1 MYPRNF
7 LDIVTLSCDND
18 LMSDPRHAGMYV
30 ESPSKTYRARNGQT
44 RIYRTHLL
52 RRSFREDGKVKK
64 ETLANLS
71 ALPDSAVAALKASLS
86 GSVLVDADDV
96 FEIERSL
103 PHGHVAAAHVM
114 ASRLGLKNLLGP
126 DCPNR
131 DLAYGLIIARAVA
144 PASKLAT
151 TRWWAD
157 TTLGADLGICD
168 AGTDDVYAV
177 MDWLLSRQDA
187 IEKKL
192 AARHLSRGGLA
203 LFDLSSAWLE
213 GHSCPLGAF
222 GHSRDGKKNREQIE
236 FGMVTSRAG
245 IPVAIRVFPGNTS
258 GSVAFGEII
267 PVVRDKFGLD
277 EVILVGDRGS
287 VTKARI
293 RELKKLPG
301 AGWITALRA
310 PSIAALASDDGP
322 LQMSLFDQ
330 QDFAEISDSRYP
342 GERLICCRNPA
353 LAAQRAAKRQ
363 SLLSATEEELGKIRE
378 SVQAGRVKDA
388 DKIGVKVGKAINKRK
403 VGKHF
408 ITDIADS
415 RFEFRRDQEKIDAE
429 AALDGIY
436 VIRASAAEEKLGTAE
451 TVEAYKELGNL
462 ERDFWSMKAE
472 DIDLRPIYHYLEN
485 RVRAHVLL
493 CMLATYLTWHLR
505 EALAPLTFTDNEK
518 PAREDPVIPARRSA
532 AAAAKDTAKI
542 TPGKLPVRGYQ
553 ELFAHLATLTR
564 NTVSFAGKG
573 LEKLSVPTPE
583 QRRVF
588 ELLGKPIP
596 LHLDAAQPA

>member
-1 MYPRNF
+1 
-7 LDIVTLSCDND
+7 
-18 LMSDPRHAGMYV
+18 MYV
-30 ESPSKTYRARNGQT
+30 ESPSKTYQARNGQT
-44 RIYRTHLL
+44 RTYRTHLL
-52 RRSFREDGKVKK
+52 RRSYRDGGKVKK

-71 ALPDSAVAALKASLS
+71 ALPDTAITALKASLS
-86 GSVLVDADDV
+86 GSVLVDAGDM

-114 ASRLGLKNLLGP
+114 ASRLGLKKLLGP
-126 DCPNR
+126 DCLER
-131 DLAYGLIIARAVA
+131 DLVYGLIIARAVA

-157 TTLGADLGICD
+157 TTLGADLGIAD
-168 AGTDDVYAV
+168 AGTDEVYAA
-177 MDWLLSRQDA
+177 MDWLFSRQDA

-192 AARHLSRGGLA
+192 AARHLQRGGLA

-213 GHSCPLGAF
+213 GRSCPLGAF

-236 FGMVTSRAG
+236 FGMITSRAG
-245 IPVAIRVFPGNTS
+245 IPVVVRVFAGNTS
-258 GSVAFGEII
+258 DSVAFGEII
-267 PVVRDKFGLD
+267 PVVRDTFGLD
-277 EVILVGDRGS
+277 EVIMVGDRGS
-287 VTKARI
+287 VTKVRI
-293 RELKKLPG
+293 SQLKALPG

-310 PSIAALASDDGP
+310 PSIAALARDDGP
-322 LQMSLFDQ
+322 LQMSLFDTCN
-330 QDFAEISDSRYP
+330 FAEITDPRYP

-353 LAAQRAAKRQ
+353 LAAQRAAKRE
-363 SLLSATEEELGKIRE
+363 SLLAATEEELSKIRASVLAGRLNDAGKIGIK
-378 SVQAGRVKDA
+378 AG
-388 DKIGVKVGKAINKRK
+388 KVINKRK

-408 ITDIADS
+408 ITDIGDG
-415 RFEFRRDQEKIDAE
+415 RFGWRRDEEKITAE

-436 VIRASAAEEKLGTAE
+436 VIRTSATADQLGSGE
-451 TVEAYKELGNL
+451 TVEAYKDLGNL

-485 RVRAHVLL
+485 RVRAHVLI

-505 EALAPLTFTDNEK
+505 HALAPLTFTDNTK
-518 PAREDPVIPARRSA
+518 PAREDPVVPARRSA

-542 TPGKLPVRGYQ
+542 TPDKLPVRGYH
-553 ELFAHLATLTR
+553 ELVAHLATLTR
-564 NTVSFAGKG
+564 NTVSFAGKR
-573 LEKLSVPTPE
+573 LEKLATPTPE

-596 LHLDAAQPA
+596 LSLDEP

>member
-1 MYPRNF
+1 M
-7 LDIVTLSCDND
+7 TS
-18 LMSDPRHAGMYV
+18 PRHAGMYV
-30 ESPSKTYRARNGQT
+30 ESPSKTYRAKDGST
-44 RIYRTHLL
+44 RTYRTHLL
-52 RRSFREDGKVKK
+52 RRSFREAGTMKK
-64 ETLANLS
+64 ETLANLW
-71 ALPDSAVAALKASLS
+71 ALPDSA
-86 GSVLVDADDV
+86 
-96 FEIERSL
+96 
-103 PHGHVAAAHVM
+103 
-114 ASRLGLKNLLGP
+114 
-126 DCPNR
+126 
-131 DLAYGLIIARAVA
+131 IA
-144 PASKLAT
+144 PSSKLAT

-168 AGTDDVYAV
+168 AATDEVYAA

-187 IEKKL
+187 VEKKL

-245 IPVAIRVFPGNTS
+245 IPVAVRVFAGNTS
-258 GSVAFGEII
+258 DSVAFGEII

-277 EVILVGDRGS
+277 EVIMVGDRGS
-287 VTKARI
+287 VTKVRI
-293 RELKKLPG
+293 GQLKALPG

-310 PSIAALASDDGP
+310 PAIAALARDDGP

-330 QDFAEISDSRYP
+330 QDFAEIADARYP

-353 LAAQRAAKRQ
+353 LAAQRAAHRH
-363 SLLSATEEELGKIRE
+363 SLLEATADEREKI
-378 SVQAGRVKDA
+378 SVQVAAGRLKDP
-388 DKIGVKVGKAINKRK
+388 DKIGVKVGKVINKRK

-408 ITDIADS
+408 ITDIADG
-415 RFEFRRDQEKIDAE
+415 RFEFRRDEGKIAAE
-429 AALDGIY
+429 AELDGIY
-436 VIRASAAEEKLGTAE
+436 VIRTSAAAEKLGAAE
-451 TVEAYKELGNL
+451 TVEAYKDLGNL

-505 EALAPLTFTDNEK
+505 QALAPLTFTDDQK

-532 AAAAKDTAKI
+532 AATAKDIAKI
-542 TPGKLPVRGYQ
+542 TPDKLPVRGYH
-553 ELFAHLATLTR
+553 ELVAHLAPLTR
-564 NTVSFAGKG
+564 NTVSFAGQR
-573 LEKLSVPTPE
+573 LEKLSAPTPE

-596 LHLDAAQPA
+596 LRLDGT

>member
-1 MYPRNF
+1 M
-7 LDIVTLSCDND
+7 LDIHALTCDD
-18 LMSDPRHAGMYV
+18 WQMASPRHAGMHV
-30 ESPSKTYRARNGQT
+30 ESPSRTYQAKDGTT
-44 RIYRTHLL
+44 RTYQTHLL
-52 RRSFREDGKVKK
+52 RRSFRDGGKVKK

-71 ALPDSAVAALKASLS
+71 ALPDSAIAALKASLS
-86 GSVLVDADDV
+86 GSVLVDADDM

-114 ASRLGLKNLLGP
+114 ASRLGLKNVLGP
-126 DCPNR
+126 DCPER
-131 DLAYGLIIARAVA
+131 DVAYGLIIARAVA
-144 PASKLAT
+144 PASKLGT

-157 TTLGADLGICD
+157 TTLGADLGIAD
-168 AGTDDVYAV
+168 ASTDEVYAA
-177 MDWLLSRQDA
+177 MDWLFSRQDA

-222 GHSRDGKKNREQIE
+222 GHSRDGKKSREQIE

-245 IPVAIRVFPGNTS
+245 VPVAVRVFAGNTS
-258 GSVAFGEII
+258 DSVAFGEII
-267 PVVRDKFGLD
+267 PVVRDTFGLD
-277 EVILVGDRGS
+277 EVILAGDRGS
-287 VTKARI
+287 VTKVRI
-293 RELKKLPG
+293 GQLKKLPG

-310 PSIAALASDDGP
+310 PSIAALARDDGP
-322 LQMSLFDQ
+322 LQMSLFDDQ
-330 QDFAEISDSRYP
+330 NFAEITDARYP

-353 LAAQRAAKRQ
+353 LAAQRAAKRE
-363 SLLSATEEELGKIRE
+363 SLLATTEEELGKIRA

-388 DKIGVKVGKAINKRK
+388 GKIGIKVGKVINKRK

-408 ITDIADS
+408 ITDIGDAQ
-415 RFEFRRDQEKIDAE
+415 FEFRRDQEKIDAE

-436 VIRASAAEEKLGTAE
+436 VIRTSAAADKLGSGE
-451 TVEAYKELGNL
+451 TVEAYKDLGNL

-472 DIDLRPIYHYLEN
+472 DIDLRPICHYLEN
-485 RVRAHVLL
+485 RVRGHVFL

-505 EALAPLTFTDNEK
+505 QALAPLTFTDTRK
-518 PAREDPVIPARRSA
+518 PASADPVVPARRSA
-532 AAAAKDTAKI
+532 AAAAKDATKI
-542 TPGKLPVRGYQ
+542 APDKLPVRGYH
-553 ELFAHLATLTR
+553 ELVAHLATLTR
-564 NTVSFAGKG
+564 NTVSFAGKR
-573 LEKLSVPTPE
+573 LEKLTTPTPE

-596 LHLDAAQPA
+596 LSLDGT

>member
-7 LDIVTLSCDND
+7 LDIRDLSCDNNP
-18 LMSDPRHAGMYV
+18 MSDPRHAGMYV
-30 ESPSKTYRARNGQT
+30 ESPSKTYRSRNGQT
-44 RIYRTHLL
+44 RTYRTHLL
-52 RRSFREDGKVKK
+52 RRSYRDGGKVKK

-71 ALPDSAVAALKASLS
+71 ALPDTAIAALKASLS
-86 GSVLVDADDV
+86 GSVLVDTGDM

-114 ASRLGLKNLLGP
+114 ASRLGLKKLLGP
-126 DCPNR
+126 DCLER

-157 TTLGADLGICD
+157 TTLGADLGI
-168 AGTDDVYAV
+168 ANASTDEVYAAL
-177 MDWLLSRQDA
+177 DWLLSRQDA

-192 AARHLSRGGLA
+192 AGRHLEAGGLA

-213 GHSCPLGAF
+213 GRSCPLGAF

-245 IPVAIRVFPGNTS
+245 IPVAVRVFPGNTS
-258 GSVAFGEII
+258 DSVAFGEII
-267 PVVRDKFGLD
+267 PVVRHKFGLD

-287 VTKARI
+287 VTKVRI
-293 RELKKLPG
+293 GQLQALPG

-310 PSIAALASDDGP
+310 PAIAALARDDGP
-322 LQMSLFDQ
+322 LQMSLFDDQ
-330 QDFAEISDSRYP
+330 NFAEITDPRYP

-353 LAAQRAAKRQ
+353 LAAQRAAKRE
-363 SLLSATEEELGKIRE
+363 SLLAATEEELGKIRA
-378 SVQAGRVKDA
+378 SVQAGRLKA
-388 DKIGVKVGKAINKRK
+388 AGKIGIKVGKVINKRK

-408 ITDIADS
+408 ITDIGDG
-415 RFEFRRDQEKIDAE
+415 RFSWRRDEEKIAAE

-436 VIRASAAEEKLGTAE
+436 VIRTSATTGKLATAE
-451 TVEAYKELGNL
+451 TVEAYKDLGNL

-485 RVRAHVLL
+485 RVRAHILL

-505 EALAPLTFTDNEK
+505 QALAPLTFTDNTK
-518 PAREDPVIPARRSA
+518 PAREDPVVPARRST
-532 AAAAKDTAKI
+532 AAAAKDAGKV
-542 TPGKLPVRGYQ
+542 TPDKLPVRGYH
-553 ELFAHLATLTR
+553 ELVTHLATLTR
-564 NTVSFAGKG
+564 NTVSFAGKR
-573 LEKLSVPTPE
+573 LEKLATPTPE

-596 LHLDAAQPA
+596 LRLDGT

>member
-1 MYPRNF
+1 M
-7 LDIVTLSCDND
+7 
-18 LMSDPRHAGMYV
+18 MSPRHAGMYV
-30 ESPSKTYRARNGQT
+30 ESPSKTYRAKDGST
-44 RIYRTHLL
+44 RTYRTHLL
-52 RRSFREDGKVKK
+52 RRSFREAGKMKK

-71 ALPDSAVAALKASLS
+71 ALPDSAIAALKASLS
-86 GSVLVDADDV
+86 GSVLVDAGDM

-126 DCPNR
+126 ECAER

-144 PASKLAT
+144 SASKLAT
-151 TRWWAD
+151 TRWWTD

-168 AGTDDVYAV
+168 ATTDEVYAA
-177 MDWLLSRQDA
+177 MDWLVSRQDA

-192 AARHLSRGGLA
+192 AARHLERGGLA

-245 IPVAIRVFPGNTS
+245 IPVAVRVFAGNTS
-258 GSVAFGEII
+258 DSVAFGEII

-277 EVILVGDRGS
+277 EVIMVGDRGS
-287 VTKARI
+287 VTKVRI
-293 RELKKLPG
+293 GQLKALPG

-310 PSIAALASDDGP
+310 PAIAALARDDGP

-330 QDFAEISDSRYP
+330 QDFAEIADARYP

-353 LAAQRAAKRQ
+353 LAAQRAAKRH
-363 SLLSATEEELGKIRE
+363 SLLEATEEELEKI
-378 SVQAGRVKDA
+378 SAQ
-388 DKIGVKVGKAINKRK
+388 VGKVINKRK

-408 ITDIADS
+408 ITDIADG
-415 RFEFRRDQEKIDAE
+415 RFEFRRDEGKIAVEAE
-429 AALDGIY
+429 LDGIY
-436 VIRASAAEEKLGTAE
+436 VIRTSAAAEKLGAAD
-451 TVEAYKELGNL
+451 TVEAYKDLGNL

-505 EALAPLTFTDNEK
+505 QALAPLTFTDNQK

-532 AAAAKDTAKI
+532 AATAKDTAKI
-542 TPGKLPVRGYQ
+542 TPDKLPVCGYH
-553 ELFAHLATLTR
+553 ELVAHLATLTR
-564 NTVSFAGKG
+564 NTVSFAGQR
-573 LEKLSVPTPE
+573 LEKLSAPTPE

-596 LHLDAAQPA
+596 LRLDGT

>member
-1 MYPRNF
+1 
-7 LDIVTLSCDND
+7 
-18 LMSDPRHAGMYV
+18 MYV

-71 ALPDSAVAALKASLS
+71 ALPESAIAALKASLS

-96 FEIERSL
+96 FDIERSL

-114 ASRLGLKNLLGP
+114 ASRLGLKDLIGP
-126 DCPNR
+126 DCPER
-131 DLAYGLIIARAVA
+131 DLAYGLIIARTVA

-168 AGTDDVYAV
+168 AGTDEVYAA

-222 GHSRDGKKNREQIE
+222 GHSRDGKKNREQVE
-236 FGMVTSRAG
+236 FGMVTSRSG
-245 IPVAIRVFPGNTS
+245 VPVAIRVFPGNTS
-258 GSVAFGEII
+258 DSVAFGEII
-267 PVVRDKFGLD
+267 PVVRDKLGLD

-293 RELKKLPG
+293 RELRALPG

-330 QDFAEISDSRYP
+330 QNFAEISDSRYP

-353 LAAQRAAKRQ
+353 LAAQRAAKRE
-363 SLLSATEEELGKIRE
+363 SLLAATEEELGKIAA

-388 DKIGVKVGKAINKRK
+388 DKIGIKVGKVINKRK
-403 VGKHF
+403 VAKHF
-408 ITDIADS
+408 ITDIAGS

-436 VIRASAAEEKLGTAE
+436 VIRTSAAEEKLGTAE

-485 RVRAHVLL
+485 RVRAHVFL

-505 EALAPLTFTDNEK
+505 QALAPLTFTDNQK
-518 PAREDPVIPARRSA
+518 PDREDPVIPARRSA

-542 TPGKLPVRGYQ
+542 TPDKLTVRGYQ
-553 ELFAHLATLTR
+553 DLFAHLATLTR
-564 NTVSFAGKG
+564 NTVSFAGKR

-583 QRRVF
+583 QRCVF
-588 ELLGKPIP
+588 ELLGRPIP
-596 LHLDAAQPA
+596 LRLDAA

>member
-1 MYPRNF
+1 MYPRNI
-7 LDIVTLSCDND
+7 LDIACLSCDNNRVK
-18 LMSDPRHAGMYV
+18 DPRHAGMYV
-30 ESPSKTYRARNGQT
+30 ESPSKTYRARDGQT
-44 RIYRTHLL
+44 RTYRTHLL
-52 RRSFREDGKVKK
+52 RRSYRDGGKVKK

-71 ALPDSAVAALKASLS
+71 ALPDTAIRALRASLS
-86 GSVLVDADDV
+86 GSVLVDAGDM

-103 PHGHVAAAHVM
+103 PHGHVAAAHVL
-114 ASRLGLKNLLGP
+114 ASRLGLKKLLGP
-126 DCPNR
+126 DCEQR

-157 TTLGADLGICD
+157 TTLGADLGI
-168 AGTDDVYAV
+168 AEASTDEVYAA
-177 MDWLLSRQDA
+177 MDWLFSRQDP

-192 AARHLSRGGLA
+192 AARHLARGGLA

-213 GHSCPLGAF
+213 GRSCPLGAF

-245 IPVAIRVFPGNTS
+245 IPVAIRAFPGNTS
-258 GSVAFGEII
+258 DSVAFGEII

-277 EVILVGDRGS
+277 EVVMVGDRGS
-287 VTKARI
+287 VTKVRI
-293 RELKKLPG
+293 SQLKALPG

-310 PSIAALASDDGP
+310 PSIAALARDDGP
-322 LQMSLFDQ
+322 LQMSLFDDQ
-330 QDFAEISDSRYP
+330 NFAEITDSRYP

-353 LAAQRAAKRQ
+353 LAAQRAAKRE
-363 SLLSATEEELGKIRE
+363 SLLAATEEELGTIRA
-378 SVQAGRVKDA
+378 SVLAGRLNDA
-388 DKIGVKVGKAINKRK
+388 GKIGIKAGKVINKRK

-408 ITDIADS
+408 ITDIGDG
-415 RFEFRRDQEKIDAE
+415 RFGWRRDEEKIAAE

-436 VIRASAAEEKLGTAE
+436 VIRTSATADQLGSGE
-451 TVEAYKELGNL
+451 TIEAYKDLGNL

-485 RVRAHVLL
+485 RVRAHVFL
-493 CMLATYLTWHLR
+493 CMLAAYLTWHLR
-505 EALAPLTFTDNEK
+505 QALAPLTFTDNAK
-518 PAREDPVIPARRSA
+518 PAREDPVVPARRSA
-532 AAAAKDTAKI
+532 SAAAKDTSKI
-542 TPGKLPVRGYQ
+542 TPDKLTVRGYH
-553 ELFAHLATLTR
+553 ELIAHLATLTR
-564 NTVSFAGKG
+564 NTVSFAGKR
-573 LEKLSVPTPE
+573 LEKLATPTPE

-596 LHLDAAQPA
+596 LSLDGP

>member
-1 MYPRNF
+1 
-7 LDIVTLSCDND
+7 
-18 LMSDPRHAGMYV
+18 MYV
-30 ESPSKTYRARNGQT
+30 ESPSRAYQAKDGST
-44 RIYRTHLL
+44 RTYRTHLL

-71 ALPDSAVAALKASLS
+71 ALPDSAIAALKASLS
-86 GSVLVDADDV
+86 GSVLADAGDM

-126 DCPNR
+126 DCPDR

-157 TTLGADLGICD
+157 TTLGADLGID
-168 AGTDDVYAV
+168 GASTDEVYAA

-192 AARHLSRGGLA
+192 AARHLEAGGLA

-222 GHSRDGKKNREQIE
+222 GHSRDGKKSREQIE

-245 IPVAIRVFPGNTS
+245 IPVAVRVFAGNTS
-258 GSVAFGEII
+258 DSVAFGEII
-267 PVVRDKFGLD
+267 PVVRDKFGLG

-287 VTKARI
+287 VTQVRI
-293 RELKKLPG
+293 RQLKALPG

-322 LQMSLFDQ
+322 LQMSLFDTCN
-330 QDFAEISDSRYP
+330 FAEITDARYP

-363 SLLSATEEELGKIRE
+363 SLLEATGKELEKIAAQ
-378 SVQAGRVKDA
+378 VAAGRLKHPE
-388 DKIGVKVGKAINKRK
+388 KIGVKVGKVINKRK

-408 ITDIADS
+408 ITDIADGQ
-415 RFEFRRDQEKIDAE
+415 FEFRCDEGKIAAE
-429 AALDGIY
+429 AELDGIY
-436 VIRASAAEEKLGTAE
+436 VIRTSAAEEKLGAAE
-451 TVEAYKELGNL
+451 TVEAYKDLGNL

-505 EALAPLTFTDNEK
+505 QALAPLTFTDNRK
-518 PAREDPVIPARRSA
+518 PGREDPVSPARRSA
-532 AAAAKDTAKI
+532 TATAKDTAKI
-542 TPGKLPVRGYQ
+542 TPDKLAIRGYH
-553 ELFAHLATLTR
+553 ELLAHLATLTR
-564 NTVSFAGKG
+564 NTVSFNGRR
-573 LEKLSVPTPE
+573 LEKLSTPTPE

-588 ELLGKPIP
+588 DLLGKPIP
-596 LHLDAAQPA
+596 LRLDAA

>member
-1 MYPRNF
+1 M
-7 LDIVTLSCDND
+7 DIIALSCDND
-18 LMSDPRHAGMYV
+18 YMSYPRHSGMYV
-30 ESPSKTYRARNGQT
+30 ESPSKTYRSRNGQT
-44 RIYRTHLL
+44 RTYRTHLL
-52 RRSFREDGKVKK
+52 RRSYREGGKVKK

-71 ALPDSAVAALKASLS
+71 ALPDAAVVALKAALS
-86 GSVLVDADDV
+86 GSVLVDAGDM

-114 ASRLGLKNLLGP
+114 ASRLGLKKLLGP
-126 DCPNR
+126 DCFER

-157 TTLGADLGICD
+157 TTLGPDLGI
-168 AGTDDVYAV
+168 AQASTDEVYAA
-177 MDWLLSRQDA
+177 MDWLVARQDA

-192 AARHLSRGGLA
+192 AARHLERGGLA

-213 GHSCPLGAF
+213 GRSCPLGAF

-236 FGMVTSRAG
+236 FGLLTDRAG
-245 IPVAIRVFPGNTS
+245 IPVAVRVFAGNTS
-258 GSVAFGEII
+258 DSVAFGEIV

-287 VTKARI
+287 VTKVRI
-293 RELKKLPG
+293 GQLRALPG

-310 PSIAALASDDGP
+310 PQVAALAREDGP
-322 LQMSLFDQ
+322 LQMSLFDEQ
-330 QDFAEISDSRYP
+330 NFAEIADARYP
-342 GERLICCRNPA
+342 GERLICCRNPV
-353 LAAQRAAKRQ
+353 LATQRAATRE
-363 SLLSATEEELGKIRE
+363 SLLAATGKELGAIRAQ
-378 SVQAGRVKDA
+378 VAAGRLKDA
-388 DKIGVKVGKAINKRK
+388 SKIGVKVGKVINKRK

-408 ITDIADS
+408 ITDIADG
-415 RFEFRRDQEKIDAE
+415 RLEFRRDQDKIDAE

-436 VIRASAAEEKLGTAE
+436 VIRTSAAAEKLATAE
-451 TVEAYKELGNL
+451 TVEAYKDLGNL

-505 EALAPLTFTDNEK
+505 KALTPLTFTDNDK
-518 PAREDPVIPARRSA
+518 PARDDPVAPARRSA

-542 TPGKLPVRGYQ
+542 TPDKLPVRGYH
-553 ELFAHLATLTR
+553 ELVAHLSTLTR
-564 NTVSFAGKG
+564 NTVSFAGKR
-573 LEKLSVPTPE
+573 LEKLTTPTRE

-596 LHLDAAQPA
+596 LSLDGT

>member
-1 MYPRNF
+1 M
-7 LDIVTLSCDND
+7 
-18 LMSDPRHAGMYV
+18 
-30 ESPSKTYRARNGQT
+30 
-44 RIYRTHLL
+44 L
-52 RRSFREDGKVKK
+52 RRSYRDGGKVRK

-71 ALPDSAVAALKASLS
+71 ALPDSAIAALKASLS
-86 GSVLVDADDV
+86 GSVLVDAGDM

-114 ASRLGLKNLLGP
+114 ASRLGLKKLLGP
-126 DCPNR
+126 DCPDR

-151 TRWWAD
+151 TRWRAD
-157 TTLGADLGICD
+157 TTLGADLGID
-168 AGTDDVYAV
+168 GASTDEVYAA

-192 AARHLSRGGLA
+192 AARHLEAGGLA

-245 IPVAIRVFPGNTS
+245 IPVAVRVFPGNTS
-258 GSVAFGEII
+258 DSVAFGEII
-267 PVVRDKFGLD
+267 PVVRDKLGLD

-287 VTKARI
+287 VTKVRTGQLQA
-293 RELKKLPG
+293 LPG

-310 PSIAALASDDGP
+310 PSIAALARDDGP
-322 LQMSLFDQ
+322 LQMSLFDDQ
-330 QDFAEISDSRYP
+330 NFAEITDPRYP

-353 LAAQRAAKRQ
+353 LAAQRAAKRE
-363 SLLSATEEELGKIRE
+363 SLLAATEEELGKIRA
-378 SVQAGRVKDA
+378 SVQAGRLKDA
-388 DKIGVKVGKAINKRK
+388 GKIGIKAGKVINKRK

-408 ITDIADS
+408 ITDIGDG
-415 RFEFRRDQEKIDAE
+415 RFGWRRDEDKIAAE

-436 VIRASAAEEKLGTAE
+436 VIRTSAAADKLGTGE
-451 TVEAYKELGNL
+451 TVEAYKDLGNL

-485 RVRAHVLL
+485 RVRSHVFL

-505 EALAPLTFTDNEK
+505 QALAPLTFTDNTK
-518 PAREDPVIPARRSA
+518 PTREDPVIPARRSA
-532 AAAAKDTAKI
+532 AATAKDTGKI
-542 TPGKLPVRGYQ
+542 TPDKLPVRGYH
-553 ELFAHLATLTR
+553 ELVAHLATLTR
-564 NTVSFAGKG
+564 NSVSFAGKR
-573 LEKLSVPTPE
+573 LEKLTTPTPE

-588 ELLGKPIP
+588 DLLGKPIP
-596 LHLDAAQPA
+596 LSLDGP

>member
-1 MYPRNF
+1 M
-7 LDIVTLSCDND
+7 
-18 LMSDPRHAGMYV
+18 
-30 ESPSKTYRARNGQT
+30 
-44 RIYRTHLL
+44 L
-52 RRSFREDGKVKK
+52 RRSYREGGKVKK

-71 ALPDSAVAALKASLS
+71 ALPDAAVVALKAALS
-86 GSVLVDADDV
+86 GSVLVDAGDMS
-96 FEIERSL
+96 EIERSL

-114 ASRLGLKNLLGP
+114 ASRLGLKKLLGP
-126 DCPNR
+126 DCFER

-157 TTLGADLGICD
+157 TTLGPDLGI
-168 AGTDDVYAV
+168 AQASTDEVYAA
-177 MDWLLSRQDA
+177 MDWLVARQDA

-192 AARHLSRGGLA
+192 AARHLERGGLA

-213 GHSCPLGAF
+213 GRSCPLGAF

-236 FGMVTSRAG
+236 FGLLTDRAG
-245 IPVAIRVFPGNTS
+245 IPVAVRVFAGNTS
-258 GSVAFGEII
+258 DSVAFGEIV

-287 VTKARI
+287 VTKVRI
-293 RELKKLPG
+293 GQLRALPG

-310 PSIAALASDDGP
+310 PQVAALAREDGP
-322 LQMSLFDQ
+322 LQMSLFDEQ
-330 QDFAEISDSRYP
+330 NFAEIADARYP
-342 GERLICCRNPA
+342 GERLICCRNPV
-353 LAAQRAAKRQ
+353 LATQRAATRE
-363 SLLSATEEELGKIRE
+363 SLLAATGKELGAIRAQ
-378 SVQAGRVKDA
+378 VAAGRLKDA
-388 DKIGVKVGKAINKRK
+388 SKIGVKVGKVINKRK

-408 ITDIADS
+408 ITDIADG
-415 RFEFRRDQEKIDAE
+415 RLEFRRDQDKIDAE

-436 VIRASAAEEKLGTAE
+436 VIRTSAAAEKLATAE
-451 TVEAYKELGNL
+451 TVEAYKDLGNL

-505 EALAPLTFTDNEK
+505 KALTPLTFTDNDK
-518 PAREDPVIPARRSA
+518 PARDDPVAPARRSA

-542 TPGKLPVRGYQ
+542 TPDKLPVRGYH
-553 ELFAHLATLTR
+553 ELVAHLSTLTR
-564 NTVSFAGKG
+564 NTVSFAGKR
-573 LEKLSVPTPE
+573 LEKLTTPTRE

-596 LHLDAAQPA
+596 LSLDGT

>member
-1 MYPRNF
+1 
-7 LDIVTLSCDND
+7 
-18 LMSDPRHAGMYV
+18 MYV
-30 ESPSKTYRARNGQT
+30 ESPSRTYRAKDGGT
-44 RIYRTHLL
+44 RTYRTHLL
-52 RRSFREDGKVKK
+52 RRSFREGGKVKK

-71 ALPDSAVAALKASLS
+71 ALPDSAIAALKASLS
-86 GSVLVDADDV
+86 GSILADAGDM

-114 ASRLGLKNLLGP
+114 ASRLGLKNMLGP
-126 DCPNR
+126 DCFER

-157 TTLGADLGICD
+157 TTLGADLGVEN
-168 AGTDDVYAV
+168 AGTDEVHAA

-192 AARHLSRGGLA
+192 AARHLEPGGLA

-245 IPVAIRVFPGNTS
+245 IPVAVRVFAGNTS
-258 GSVAFGEII
+258 DSVAFGEII
-267 PVVRDKFGLD
+267 QVVRDKFGLG

-287 VTKARI
+287 VTQVRI
-293 RELKKLPG
+293 RQLRALPG

-310 PSIAALASDDGP
+310 PSIAALARDDGP
-322 LQMSLFDQ
+322 LQMSLSGDQ
-330 QDFAEISDSRYP
+330 NFAEITDSRYP

-353 LAAQRAAKRQ
+353 LAAQRAAKRE
-363 SLLSATEEELGKIRE
+363 SLLAATEKELDIIRT
-378 SVQAGRVKDA
+378 SVQAGRLKGA
-388 DKIGVKVGKAINKRK
+388 DKIGVKVGKVINKRK

-408 ITDIADS
+408 ITDITDERLS
-415 RFEFRRDQEKIDAE
+415 WRRDDEKIAAE
-429 AALDGIY
+429 AELDGIY
-436 VIRASAAEEKLGTAE
+436 VIRSSAAEEKLGAAE
-451 TVEAYKELGNL
+451 TVEAYKDLGNL

-485 RVRAHVLL
+485 RVRAHVFL

-505 EALAPLTFTDNEK
+505 QALAPITFTDNRK
-518 PAREDPVIPARRSA
+518 PRREDPVSPARRSA
-532 AAAAKDTAKI
+532 TATAKDTAKI
-542 TPGKLPVRGYQ
+542 TPDKLPVRGYH
-553 ELFAHLATLTR
+553 ELISHLATLTR
-564 NTVSFAGKG
+564 NTVSFNGQR
-573 LEKLSVPTPE
+573 LEKLSAPTPE

-596 LHLDAAQPA
+596 LRLDAA

>member
-1 MYPRNF
+1 
-7 LDIVTLSCDND
+7 
-18 LMSDPRHAGMYV
+18 MYV
-30 ESPSKTYRARNGQT
+30 ESPSRTYQAKDGST
-44 RIYRTHLL
+44 RTYRTHLL

-71 ALPDSAVAALKASLS
+71 ALPGSAIAALKASLS
-86 GSVLVDADDV
+86 GSVLVDAGDM

-126 DCPNR
+126 DCPER
-131 DLAYGLIIARAVA
+131 DLAYGLIIARVVA
-144 PASKLAT
+144 PTSKLAT

-157 TTLGADLGICD
+157 TALGADLGID
-168 AGTDDVYAV
+168 GASTDEVYAA

-192 AARHLSRGGLA
+192 AARHLARGGLA

-245 IPVAIRVFPGNTS
+245 IPVAVRVFAGNTS
-258 GSVAFGEII
+258 DSVAFGEII

-277 EVILVGDRGS
+277 QVVLVGDRGS
-287 VTKARI
+287 VTQVRI
-293 RELKKLPG
+293 RQLKALPG
-301 AGWITALRA
+301 AGWVTALRA
-310 PSIAALASDDGP
+310 PQVAALARDDGP

-330 QDFAEISDSRYP
+330 QNFAEITDARYP

-353 LAAQRAAKRQ
+353 LAAQRAATRE
-363 SLLSATEEELGKIRE
+363 SLLAATEKELEKIAA
-378 SVQAGRVKDA
+378 QAAAGRLKGA
-388 DKIGVKVGKAINKRK
+388 DRIGVKVGKVINKKK

-408 ITDIADS
+408 ITDIADGRLS
-415 RFEFRRDQEKIDAE
+415 WRRDEDKIAAE
-429 AALDGIY
+429 AELDGIY
-436 VIRASAAEEKLGTAE
+436 VIRTSATEEKLGTAA
-451 TVEAYKELGNL
+451 TVEAYKDLGNL
-462 ERDFWSMKAE
+462 ERGFWSMKAE

-485 RVRAHVLL
+485 RVRAHVFL

-505 EALAPLTFTDNEK
+505 QALAPLTFTDNNK
-518 PAREDPVIPARRSA
+518 PAREDPVTPARRSA
-532 AAAAKDTAKI
+532 MATVKDTAKI
-542 TPGKLPVRGYQ
+542 TPDKLPVRGYH
-553 ELFAHLATLTR
+553 ELVAHLATLTR
-564 NTVSFAGKG
+564 NTVSFNGRR
-573 LEKLSVPTPE
+573 LEKLSTPTPE

-588 ELLGKPIP
+588 DLLGKPIP
-596 LHLDAAQPA
+596 LRLDTA